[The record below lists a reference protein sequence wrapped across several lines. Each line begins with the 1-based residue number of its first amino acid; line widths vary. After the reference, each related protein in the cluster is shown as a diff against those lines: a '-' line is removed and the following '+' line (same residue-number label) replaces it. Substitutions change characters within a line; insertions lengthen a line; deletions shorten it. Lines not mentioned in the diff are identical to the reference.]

1 MKQYLKHP
9 SFIYGLR
16 VVVSLLFIVS
26 AVFKLYTISGGQFF
40 PAIESF
46 EKMIVD
52 QGITNWCYAPIVA
65 RMVIVAELFLGFA
78 LLQNHYF
85 KKFILPSTVLMLIGF
100 CIHLSYQLLTSTGAE
115 NCGCMGQVIKMTSGE
130 SLIKNIITLFILAW
144 IYVNTKAKSD
154 SLHRYPAALLIACAA
169 YVWILFPIYCNDC
182 STSTPALLPI
192 STIDTT
198 THHSI
203 SDTTTKSIL
212 TKRLHITKKD
222 GVKVNPN
229 KITST
234 NSSAIVETPKPKV
247 NRVTS
252 IFAPYTNYSNNIK
265 INPDAGK
272 KIICLF
278 NVECDHCMETSGKLF
293 ASLSKEEKQEVYILF
308 WGAEGM
314 QKSFFETSKSNFPYQ
329 FVEAGKFFRLLG
341 DASSPPRVVVLEEGN
356 IVGDFTSDNFS
367 IEAVKKA
374 FHKYD

>member
-16 VVVSLLFIVS
+16 VVVSILFILS
-26 AVFKLYTISGGQFF
+26 AVFKLYTISGGSFF

-52 QGITNWCYAPIVA
+52 QHITNWCYAPIIA
-65 RMVIVAELFLGFA
+65 RMVIVAELFLGIAF
-78 LLQNHYF
+78 LQNHYF
-85 KKFILPSTVLMLIGF
+85 KKFILPSMALMLIGF

-130 SLIKNIITLFILAW
+130 SLIKNILTLFALVW
-144 IYVNTKAKSD
+144 IYLNSKMKTD
-154 SLHRYPAALLIACAA
+154 SLHRYPAAILMACTA

-182 STSTPALLPI
+182 SASTPALLPLTTVDSVTTQVPMDSVGNI
-192 STIDTT
+192 SPKNT
-198 THHSI
+198 SV
-203 SDTTTKSIL
+203 L
-212 TKRLHITKKD
+212 KKD
-222 GVKVNPN
+222 TSKKPIVK
-229 KITST
+229 T
-234 NSSAIVETPKPKV
+234 NSQVVVETPKLKV

-265 INPDAGK
+265 INPDEGK

-278 NVECDHCMETSGKLF
+278 NVECDHCMETSGKMF

-329 FVEAGKFFRLLG
+329 FVDAGKFFRLLG

-356 IVGDFTSDNFS
+356 IVGDFTSENFS
-367 IEAVKKA
+367 IESVKKA

>member
-85 KKFILPSTVLMLIGF
+85 KKFILPSVALMLIGF

-130 SLIKNIITLFILAW
+130 SLIKNILTLIVLAW
-144 IYVNTKAKSD
+144 IYVNSKVKTD
-154 SLHRYPAALLIACAA
+154 SLHRYPAALLVACAA
-169 YVWILFPIYCNDC
+169 YVWIMFPIYCNDC
-182 STSTPALLPI
+182 SASTPALLPLTTEENI
-192 STIDTT
+192 PSTVPMDSAVNVTPTNKTVAKKDTT
-198 THHSI
+198 KKNSGKI
-203 SDTTTKSIL
+203 NPSTTQT
-212 TKRLHITKKD
+212 
-222 GVKVNPN
+222 V
-229 KITST
+229 
-234 NSSAIVETPKPKV
+234 VETPKPKV
-247 NRVTS
+247 TRVTS
-252 IFAPYTNYSNNIK
+252 IFAPYTNYSNNLK
-265 INPDAGK
+265 INPDEGK

-293 ASLSKEEKQEVYILF
+293 SSLSKEEKQEVYILF

-314 QKSFFETSKSNFPYQ
+314 QKSFFEISKSNFPYQ
-329 FVEAGKFFRLLG
+329 FVDAGKFFRLLG